1 MARIREGTHL
11 KVTPDRV
18 WPFIIDP
25 EKSIL
30 WRKDTRTLT
39 MPRGED
45 LQVGAHYSIEKEI
58 GTRSY
63 TLECTVTEL
72 EENRKFAFTGEA
84 PGFVR
89 VHVSYEVIP
98 REKGCLFIIAERIDL
113 LKMNFLK
120 SFFSG
125 LFIKKILANL
135 VKCFLDN
142 LKSTVEF
149 QEGKPTAT
157 WHNALNHMW

>member
-1 MARIREGTHL
+1 MN
-11 KVTPDRV
+11 VTPDRV

-25 EKSIL
+25 EKLIL
-30 WRKDTRTLT
+30 WRKDTRMLS
-39 MPRGED
+39 MPHGED
-45 LQVGAHYSIEKEI
+45 LQVGSHYSIEKEI
-58 GTRSY
+58 GVRLY

-84 PGFVR
+84 PGFARVR
-89 VHVSYEVIP
+89 ASYEVIP

-120 SFFSG
+120 SFFFG
-125 LFIKKILANL
+125 LFIKKTLTSL

-142 LKSTVEF
+142 LKSVVEF
-149 QEGKPTAT
+149 QEGKTTAT
-157 WHNALNHMW
+157 WHNALGRMW